1 MREESQSRERVKG
14 VVWGLNTR
22 GLGFDFKHYKGK
34 LKLKRNCRKGP
45 MDERGSLER
54 SSRGTDC
61 DCCIENVTNPM
72 SVMLIQTKLISGA
85 FSLPRSLSPSLRL
98 TKALNISSIALWTS
112 WPKAAWEQRGLFC
125 LHFHITVLLSEES
138 GPELIKQGKRLGQS
152 WDRGK
157 DGAAHWLVL
166 TACSFCFLTASGP
179 PAQRW
184 RCPQGAEQSVTAL
197 QAYPQPDL
205 MVTIFQLR
213 VPPPRWHKVGI
224 KLTLTSVIPKR
235 PSLTEAS
242 LRDSHPA
249 FGGICMHIDKDV
261 WSVGRAAEHKVHSP
275 FTYSWYTRREGDFH
289 GIFNSLAHEAKLN
302 VIGLLTY
309 GVKSD
314 LKRLWVLNSVLSF
327 EYRMINCI
335 SCGTDGV
342 H

>member
-1 MREESQSRERVKG
+1 M
-14 VVWGLNTR
+14 
-22 GLGFDFKHYKGK
+22 
-34 LKLKRNCRKGP
+34 P
-45 MDERGSLER
+45 
-54 SSRGTDC
+54 
-61 DCCIENVTNPM
+61 
-72 SVMLIQTKLISGA
+72 VMLTLKQSLFREHFPYQDLYHLPCVSQKLCILVLLLCEHHDQS
-85 FSLPRSLSPSLRL
+85 SLGTTRFILPTLSYH
-98 TKALNISSIALWTS
+98 SS
-112 WPKAAWEQRGLFC
+112 
-125 LHFHITVLLSEES
+125 LSEES

-152 WDRGK
+152 WDRGM
-157 DGAAHWLVL
+157 DRVAHWLVL
-166 TACSFCFLTASGP
+166 TTCSFCFLTASGP

-184 RCPQGAEQSVTAL
+184 RCPQGGEQSVTAL

-205 MVTIFQLR
+205 MLATFQLR

-224 KLTLTSVIPKR
+224 KLTLTSVVPKR

-261 WSVGRAAEHKVHSP
+261 WSVGRTAEHKVHSP
-275 FTYSWYTRREGDFH
+275 FTYSWCTRREGDFH

-302 VIGLLTY
+302 GIRLLTY
-309 GVKSD
+309 SVKSD

-335 SCGTDGV
+335 SCGTEPNGV